1 MKILVTAKRVT
12 DYDSKLSLTADGR
25 SINYDNVDFKMN
37 PFCEIAVEAAIQV
50 AESEQVDDAEI
61 VVVTIGDE
69 DAVKE
74 IRTAM
79 AMGAHRGIHVECE
92 EDQLDS
98 ALVAQMLGKICADEE
113 PDLVILGKQAVD
125 GDSNQVGQLIAE
137 QLGWPQAT
145 FAYQIKLNE
154 DASGA
159 DVLREVDGGVET
171 ISLSF
176 PAVITTDLRLN
187 TPRYASLPGIMKAKR
202 KPLETVEPD
211 DLDVDIDEPLVE
223 IVGYAMP
230 SERAGGQLVGS
241 VDELLD
247 KLRGEAKV
255 L

>member
-37 PFCEIAVEAAIQV
+37 PFCEIAVEAAIQI

-98 ALVAQMLGKICADEE
+98 ALVAQMLGKICFVLYNNHLLNRA
-113 PDLVILGKQAVD
+113 
-125 GDSNQVGQLIAE
+125 
-137 QLGWPQAT
+137 AT
-145 FAYQIKLNE
+145 
-154 DASGA
+154 
-159 DVLREVDGGVET
+159 
-171 ISLSF
+171 
-176 PAVITTDLRLN
+176 
-187 TPRYASLPGIMKAKR
+187 
-202 KPLETVEPD
+202 
-211 DLDVDIDEPLVE
+211 
-223 IVGYAMP
+223 
-230 SERAGGQLVGS
+230 
-241 VDELLD
+241 
-247 KLRGEAKV
+247 
-255 L
+255 